1 MLEYADRGRI
11 MSNRLRLHDEAL
23 MLRGARLLAEAVS
36 AGVRTPKDRELA
48 MMELDCCLRDRQSL
62 FNLVFLANSGMLKV
76 EWEYITVKGK
86 KKPIQR
92 IKRIYCDGGRPMEQ
106 ILPGYNELIDGGKKN
121 D

>member
-48 MMELDCCLRDRQSL
+48 MMELDCCVRDRESL
-62 FNLVFLANSGMLKV
+62 FNLVFLGNSGTLKF
-76 EWEYITVKGK
+76 EWEYITVKGEK
-86 KKPIQR
+86 NPVRR

-106 ILPGYNELIDGGKKN
+106 IIPGIMS
-121 D
+121 

>member
-1 MLEYADRGRI
+1 

-48 MMELDCCLRDRQSL
+48 MMELDCCLRDRESL
-62 FNLVFLANSGMLKV
+62 FNLVFLANSGKLKV

-86 KKPIQR
+86 KKPVKR
-92 IKRIYCDGGRPMEQ
+92 IKRIYCDAGRPMEQ
-106 ILPGYNELIDGGKKN
+106 IMPEYNELIDGGEKN
-121 D
+121 G

>member
-23 MLRGARLLAEAVS
+23 MLRGARLLAEAVLVGANTS
-36 AGVRTPKDRELA
+36 EGRKFA
-48 MMELDCCLRDRQSL
+48 MMELDCCLRDRESL
-62 FNLVFLANSGMLKV
+62 FNLVFLANSGMLKA
-76 EWEYITVKGK
+76 EWEYITAKGK

-106 ILPGYNELIDGGKKN
+106 IIPGYNELIDGGKEN
-121 D
+121 G